1 MKTIDFGLKK
11 QWYDQIRNGKKKVE
25 YRSLDN
31 AYYLNKFVNT
41 GAYQNMGDSEIIDGL
56 KKGKLKPHWKEFTH
70 ARFHCMGQTMLVD
83 VDGISIEG
91 NYYAIK
97 LGKVITGKKQQ
108 ENVAE

>member
-1 MKTIDFGLKK
+1 MRTIDFSLKK
-11 QWYDQIRNGKKKVE
+11 QWFDQIRSGRKRVE
-25 YRSLDN
+25 YRDLSN

-56 KKGKLKPHWKEFTH
+56 KKGKLKPKWREFTH
-70 ARFHCMGQTMLVD
+70 ARFHCMGQTMLVS
-83 VDGISIEG
+83 VKGIDIEG

-97 LGKVITGKKQQ
+97 LGNVLTGKKQQ